1 MTWTE
6 ALLADEVINL
16 PCRAAMDLWIA
27 GRKKLVIEKR
37 IE

>member
-6 ALLADEVINL
+6 ALLTDEVINL
-16 PCRAAMDLWIA
+16 RCRAATDLWIA
-27 GRKKLVIEKR
+27 GKKLVIEKR